1 MSRQAGKRGQVSVI
15 KDQTLT
21 ENIVGPSSR
30 IVPKFRNGAAS
41 SYNVELAIQ
50 GVTFEA
56 LVDTGSCITMVSKEL
71 CDQLGEC
78 V

>member
-30 IVPKFRNGAAS
+30 IVPKYRNGAAS